1 MRTVGVILARSGS
14 KGIKNKNIRLLNG
27 KPLIA
32 YTIESALGSHYVDE
46 VMVSTNSYEYA
57 EISKKYGA
65 NVPFLRNEINATDT
79 AKSLDVLFEV
89 LDEYEKMK
97 IYFDNIVMLQPTSPL
112 RTSENIDEAFR
123 IFYERDADSVVSVCE
138 CEHSPL
144 LSNTLP
150 KDLSLSGFVKKENIT
165 RRQDLQNYYRLNG
178 AIYISKVDVLRKE
191 RSFYGKKSYAYIM
204 NQRQSVDIDTELDL
218 QYVEF
223 LMQSCSGMED

>member
-1 MRTVGVILARSGS
+1 MRTIGVILARSGS

-32 YTIESALGSHYVDE
+32 YTIESAIGSRYVDE

-144 LSNTLP
+144 LSNILP
-150 KDLSLSGFVKKENIT
+150 KDLSLSGFVKEENIT
-165 RRQDLQNYYRLNG
+165 RRQELQSYYRLNG

-223 LMQSCSGMED
+223 LMQSGSSMED